1 MNCKKKGE
9 REWIESLTYYHEKYY
24 IIIIIFFLQ
33 NYNKILRT
41 ELFWNE
47 WQFKH
52 CCKTKDTRVSRR
64 ISKGYSNHSPV
75 IALTVSNTALRNK
88 ASTYLH
94 RTKLSSYNSTCT
106 LLNYLHTF
114 VPAITEHQLGITFIR
129 NVYDPFAESSHG
141 ERSIIKTC
149 RMSRIVRGLVFFFL
163 AQVWKLFCLYS
174 NHGVILI
181 QV

>member
-1 MNCKKKGE
+1 MQKKKK
-9 REWIESLTYYHEKYY
+9 EKELKLSRKILLLLLFSFFK
-24 IIIIIFFLQ
+24 IITRFLGQ
-33 NYNKILRT
+33 NYFETSDNLII
-41 ELFWNE
+41 
-47 WQFKH
+47 KH

-181 QV
+181 QI